1 MKSSTSISISTEES
15 MDAAAA
21 ASARSSA
28 APAAL
33 PILKST
39 ETRTL
44 LPGLKKRQSIRR
56 SPSPPPSHSRVVP
69 GFTEFAVFLAAVCLF
84 MGLNMY
90 MLDGRDSHHASDGKA
105 YYSLMMQR
113 GLLRAT
119 TTASTGQHFQEEDFL
134 TGTDAQWMQQ
144 TMHGDNHGLR
154 QLYEHDDENNTMPE
168 KEKANGS
175 IRGPTTTA
183 HMDLP

>member
-1 MKSSTSISISTEES
+1 

-21 ASARSSA
+21 TSARSAA
-28 APAAL
+28 APAL

-56 SPSPPPSHSRVVP
+56 SPSPPPSHSRVP
-69 GFTEFAVFLAAVCLF
+69 GFAEFAVFLAAVCLF

-90 MLDGRDSHHASDGKA
+90 MLDWRDSHSFTAADDA
-105 YYSLMMQR
+105 PYSPMQR

-119 TTASTGQHFQEEDFL
+119 TTTTGQQEEEDYL
-134 TGTDAQWMQQ
+134 TGMDAQWMQQ

-154 QLYEHDDENNTMPE
+154 QLYEHDENIVPE
-168 KEKANGS
+168 EEKPNGS
-175 IRGPTTTA
+175 IRVPTTTA

>member
-90 MLDGRDSHHASDGKA
+90 MLDGRDSHHASDDKP
-105 YYSLMMQR
+105 YYSLMMPR

-119 TTASTGQHFQEEDFL
+119 TATTTGQHPEEDFL
-134 TGTDAQWMQQ
+134 TGMDDAQWMQQ
-144 TMHGDNHGLR
+144 TMHVDNHGLR
-154 QLYEHDDENNTMPE
+154 QLYEHDDENNIMPKE
-168 KEKANGS
+168 EKANGS